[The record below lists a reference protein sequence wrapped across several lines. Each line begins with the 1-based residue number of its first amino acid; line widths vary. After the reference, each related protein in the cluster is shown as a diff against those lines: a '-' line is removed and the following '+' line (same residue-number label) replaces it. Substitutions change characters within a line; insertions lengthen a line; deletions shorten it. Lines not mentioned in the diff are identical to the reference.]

1 MKTDEELLRLYAETR
16 DRVALVALVDRH
28 LRRIA
33 ALVADYLGQRATP
46 RAVGEIVRNTLID
59 LRKLRNLAPYLRD
72 GSIRSLLDERAE
84 WRSAAYLKRWDR
96 AA

>member
-1 MKTDEELLRLYAETR
+1 MKTDEELLRLYAERR

-28 LRRIA
+28 LKRIA
-33 ALVADYLGQRATP
+33 GAVADHLGQWANP

-59 LRKLRNLAPYLRD
+59 LRKLRSLAPYLRD

-84 WRSAAYLKRWDR
+84 WRSAAYLRRLDR